1 MKQNAKSVLVVDDEV
16 KILEVIK
23 SFLEEK
29 GFTVFTSE
37 NAKQAFE
44 IFDRENISLAILDVM
59 LPDMSGDKICLALR
73 QRSRVPIIMLTAK
86 VAENDI
92 LNGLENGADDYIT
105 KPFSLK
111 ELYARMEAVLRRS
124 GNDLI
129 PLYKKNSF
137 NGGDL
142 EIDFESHTV
151 RKKRQEV
158 NLTPIEF
165 KILAALIKYPNKI
178 FSREDIIS
186 IALGDEYRGYDR
198 AVDCHVKNIRQKI
211 EDDSKN
217 PEYIL
222 TVHGVGYK
230 FDGK

>member
-124 GNDLI
+124 GNNLI

>member
-1 MKQNAKSVLVVDDEV
+1 MKQNGKSVLVVDDEV

-29 GFTVFTSE
+29 GFMVFTSE
-37 NAKQAFE
+37 NAMQAFE
-44 IFDRENISLAILDVM
+44 IFDRENISLVILDVM
-59 LPDMSGDKICLALR
+59 LSDMSGDKICLALR

-86 VAENDI
+86 VEESDI

-124 GNDLI
+124 ANDLV

-151 RKKRQEV
+151 RKNREEV

-230 FDGK
+230 FGGK

>member
-124 GNDLI
+124 GNELI

>member
-92 LNGLENGADDYIT
+92 LNGLENGTDDYIT